1 MKEQIFEIIKA
12 HPGVRL
18 REIAGY
24 IHIWHLNKYFLK
36 AIRELE
42 MIDNKQ
48 GPFSSEHVF
57 NDYALY
63 TIKKK
68 SKKK

>member
-24 IHIWHLNKYFLK
+24 IQIWHLNKYFLK
-36 AIRELE
+36 TMNELE
-42 MIDNKQ
+42 MVDNRIYNISFQDPANMEFYNKW
-48 GPFSSEHVF
+48 
-57 NDYALY
+57 Y
-63 TIKKK
+63 IKEN
-68 SKKK
+68 

>member
-36 AIRELE
+36 AMRELE
-42 MIDNKQ
+42 MVDGKIYNVSFQDPANMEFYNKW
-48 GPFSSEHVF
+48 
-57 NDYALY
+57 Y
-63 TIKKK
+63 IKEN
-68 SKKK
+68 

>member
-36 AIRELE
+36 AMRELE
-42 MIDNKQ
+42 MVDNKIYN
-48 GPFSSEHVF
+48 SSFQDPANMEF
-57 NDYALY
+57 YNKWY
-63 TIKKK
+63 IKEN
-68 SKKK
+68 

>member
-36 AIRELE
+36 AMRELE
-42 MIDNKQ
+42 MVDDKIYNVSFQDPANMEFYNKW
-48 GPFSSEHVF
+48 
-57 NDYALY
+57 Y
-63 TIKKK
+63 TFL
-68 SKKK
+68 

>member
-36 AIRELE
+36 AMRELE
-42 MIDNKQ
+42 MVDNKIYNISFQ
-48 GPFSSEHVF
+48 DPANMEFY
-57 NDYALY
+57 NKWY
-63 TIKKK
+63 IKEN
-68 SKKK
+68 